1 LALPIGL
8 LIARADSALTILFA
22 NQTFTQMLGYADE
35 EEFLTAL
42 NGSSWAFVAPEDV
55 QRLQDYAATR
65 LGQTE
70 AYEIAY
76 RVIRKDGSLIW
87 VNQNSRHAPDENG
100 DEIIYAYYT
109 DITAQKQMEETIRAG
124 VKQYETLI
132 NSPSLSATAC
142 TNSAI

>member
-1 LALPIGL
+1 MKKLSELKQELTDLALPIGL

-55 QRLQDYAATR
+55 QRLQAYAATR

-76 RVIRKDGSLIW
+76 RVIRKDG
-87 VNQNSRHAPDENG
+87 
-100 DEIIYAYYT
+100 
-109 DITAQKQMEETIRAG
+109 
-124 VKQYETLI
+124 
-132 NSPSLSATAC
+132 
-142 TNSAI
+142 